1 MSSFRIFASAA
12 VLCAVAMPAFS
23 QPVPVA
29 RPLQPLNQVD
39 IPEPSNLGDFIKDRE
54 AAIALGKAL
63 FWDMQVGSD
72 GKVACATCHW
82 HAGADVRFRNTLG
95 QPFDKAVPIGDTQ
108 KVLSVHDFPLTKI
121 SGSPTSPDAVV
132 VSNDERSVGSQ
143 GAFTADFAGVVEGQ
157 AKELTSPHPDPV
169 FNASG
174 VNLRIVTHRNSPSV
188 INSVFNNRQNW
199 DGRADSFFNGVNQSG
214 RYDPNATVKEVS
226 FSYSNAFDLL
236 LDRLY
241 GSRDRAMQSVSDT
254 SILMDNG
261 SLASQAMAPPIENEM
276 GSLGRTFRDIGRKM
290 LSLTPLAEQRV
301 YFTDSVLGRYDKFW
315 GNGLKIDYPSLIR
328 RAFKDEWWASYYVDN
343 DGYTQM
349 ESNFGLFWG
358 LSIQLYQATL
368 VSDETRLDKFLAGDA
383 TALSSLEQQG
393 LGVFRNGCNIC
404 HSGPETTAA
413 AVGEIFATGNAKPVT
428 IMLRQ
433 PPDFQVPT
441 FYDRGFYNIG
451 VQPLTN
457 DLGSARSNAFGVFS
471 PTLKAKQG
479 IDVGQVQFDAP
490 IQALPVAIRG
500 TFKAPSLRNVELT
513 GPYNHNGGK
522 LKLEEVIEFYTRGA
536 DFRVENAE
544 TLDQG
549 VSGIEALQQLA
560 DVGVPALVAFL
571 KSMTD
576 ERVRNQE
583 EPFDHPELFLPNGV
597 KYISDG
603 QVVEN
608 FLHFPAVG
616 AFGVERYFIGTVA
629 GEKFKSFEEVLVD
642 GEPDDSRRYW
652 AHP

>member
-1 MSSFRIFASAA
+1 MNFIQYFRVASL
-12 VLCAVAMPAFS
+12 LCALATTSMG
-23 QPVPVA
+23 QPIPVA
-29 RPLQPLNQVD
+29 RPLEPLSQVD
-39 IPEPSNLGDFIKDRE
+39 IPEPSNLNDFIKDRR

-72 GKVACATCHW
+72 GKVACASCHW
-82 HAGADVRFRNTLG
+82 HAGADVRIRNTLG
-95 QPFDKAVPIGDTQ
+95 QPFDKDVPIVDTQ
-108 KVLSVHDFPLTKI
+108 KVLSTSDFPLTKI
-121 SGSPTSPDAVV
+121 AGSPTSPSATVI
-132 VSNDERSVGSQ
+132 SNDERTVGSQ
-143 GAFTADFAGVVEGQ
+143 GAFTADFAGIIEGQ
-157 AKELTSPHPDPV
+157 ARELTTSVADPV
-169 FNASG
+169 FNANG

-214 RYDPNATVKEVS
+214 RFDPNATVQKANY
-226 FSYSNAFDLL
+226 SYTNFWDYF

-241 GSRDRAMQSVSDT
+241 GTRDRAHVSVTNT

-261 SLASQAMAPPIENEM
+261 SLASQAMAPPLENEM
-276 GSLGRTFRDIGRKM
+276 GSAGRTFPDIGRKM
-290 LSLTPLAEQRV
+290 LSLTPLADQRV
-301 YFTDSVLGRYDKFW
+301 YFTDSVLGRYDRFW
-315 GNGLKIDYPSLIR
+315 GNGLWIDYASLIR
-328 RAFKDEWWASYYVDN
+328 RAFKDEWWSSYHIDSN
-343 DGYTQM
+343 GFTQM

-358 LSIQLYQATL
+358 LSIQMYQATL
-368 VSDETRLDKFLAGDA
+368 VSDQSPLDQFLAGDT
-383 TALSSLEQQG
+383 TALSPQQQQG
-393 LGVFRNGCNIC
+393 LGIFQSGCNIC

-413 AVGEIFATGNAKPVT
+413 AVGEIYATGNPKPVT

-433 PPDFQVPT
+433 PPEFQVPT
-441 FYDRGFYNIG
+441 FYDRGYYNIG

-457 DLGSARSNAFGVFS
+457 DLGSARSNEFGVFS
-471 PTLKAKQG
+471 PTLKARQG
-479 IDVGQVQFDAP
+479 IDIGQVQFDAP

-500 TFKAPSLRNVELT
+500 TFKAPALRNVELT

-522 LKLEEVIEFYTRGA
+522 STLREVVEFYTRGA

-549 VSGIEALQQLA
+549 VSGIEPLQQLA
-560 DVGVPALVAFL
+560 DVGVPALVSFL
-571 KSMTD
+571 ESMTD
-576 ERVRNQE
+576 ERVRKQQ

-597 KYISDG
+597 KYISGG

-616 AFGVERYFIGTVA
+616 SFGVDRFFIGTVA
-629 GEKFKSFEEVLVD
+629 GEPLRKFETILEE
-642 GEPDDSRRYW
+642 GEQSNGRRYW